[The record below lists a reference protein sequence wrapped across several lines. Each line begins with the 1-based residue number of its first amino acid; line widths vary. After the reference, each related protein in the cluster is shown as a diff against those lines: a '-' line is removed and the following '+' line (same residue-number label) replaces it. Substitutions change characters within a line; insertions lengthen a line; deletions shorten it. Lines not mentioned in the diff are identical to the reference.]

1 MPRRS
6 LAIDTTP
13 PVASVAVTEHAI
25 QNAIV
30 AQLKALGLFVW
41 RQNTGKARDP
51 RTGAVI
57 AFGLPGQGDIT
68 GVLPG
73 GRRLEIECKTAHGRL
88 TPEQRAFGDRVVAL
102 GGLYV
107 MARNVRD
114 TVELVRKAA
123 GL

>member
-13 PVASVAVTEHAI
+13 PVASVAPTEHAI
-25 QNAIV
+25 QSAIL
-30 AQLKALGLFVW
+30 AQLRAAGLFVW

-51 RTGAVI
+51 RTGAVVT
-57 AFGLPGQGDIT
+57 FGLPGQGDLT
-68 GVLPG
+68 GLLPG
-73 GRRLEIECKTAHGRL
+73 GRRLEIECKTARGRL
-88 TPEQRAFGDRVVAL
+88 SPDQRAFGERITAE

-107 MARNVRD
+107 VARDVRT
-114 TVELVRKAA
+114 TVDIVRRAA